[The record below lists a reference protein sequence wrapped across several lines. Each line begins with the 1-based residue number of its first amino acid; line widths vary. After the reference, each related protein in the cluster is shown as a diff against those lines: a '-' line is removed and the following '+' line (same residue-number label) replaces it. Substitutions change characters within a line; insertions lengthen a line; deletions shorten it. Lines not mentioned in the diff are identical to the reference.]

1 MTFGERLK
9 HNRRVEEIHQQ
20 LAEEMKKC
28 VIKREFKRYDELA
41 VEWGKH
47 KQVPLWEGRSKNGR
61 D

>member
-1 MTFGERLK
+1 MTFGERLE

-28 VIKREFKRYDELA
+28 VNKREFKRYDELA

-47 KQVPLWEGRSKNGR
+47 KQVPLWEERSKG
-61 D
+61 